1 MTSAAPAL
9 SVCGLEVSY
18 RHRSVLRGLDLE
30 IEGGTIYGL
39 LGPNGAGKTTLI
51 RSICGRVRPD
61 AGSIAVAGRDN
72 RDRAALRRIGLVPQE
87 IALYGHLT
95 IRENLETV
103 ARLSGLDAG
112 EAEAALAWVREI
124 GGLGQRWNERTEIL
138 SGGWKRRVNIAAA
151 VLHRPGLLI
160 LDEPTVGV
168 DIDAR
173 NDLQAVIVGLSA
185 GGMGVLL
192 ATHDLD
198 QAETI
203 CTKVGFLRQGVIDPQ
218 GPPRDLVDEQ
228 FGASSEVIVE
238 LRTPLAEEQSGVLGR
253 AGFVPSNAGM
263 TWSILDDTGAESVGD
278 LAQRLELVGIRAREV
293 RLRRPGLDTLF
304 VRLSQDAP
312 TPGTGT

>member
-1 MTSAAPAL
+1 VTDDAPAL
-9 SVCGLEVSY
+9 RVSGLEVNYKS
-18 RHRSVLRGLDLE
+18 RRVLRGLDLE
-30 IEGGTIYGL
+30 IDGGTIYGL

-51 RSICGRVRPD
+51 RTICGRVRAG
-61 AGSIAVAGRDN
+61 AGSVAVAGRDN
-72 RDRAALRRIGLVPQE
+72 RDRSALRRIGLVPQE

-95 IRENLETV
+95 IRENLETF

-112 EAEAALAWVREI
+112 AADAALGWVREI
-124 GGLGQRWNERTEIL
+124 GGLGERWNERTEVL

-151 VLHRPGLLI
+151 VLHRPSLLI

-203 CTKVGFLRQGVIDPQ
+203 CSMVGFLRNGVIAPQ
-218 GPPRDLVDEQ
+218 GTPRDLVDEQ
-228 FGASSEVIVE
+228 FGQSSEVIVE
-238 LRTPLAEEQSGVLGR
+238 LRAPLAEAQTAVLGR

-263 TWSILDDTGAESVGD
+263 TWSILDETGAEHAGD
-278 LAQRLELVGIRAREV
+278 LAQRLELVGIRVREV

-304 VRLSQDAP
+304 VRLSQDGSAR
-312 TPGTGT
+312 GTGT